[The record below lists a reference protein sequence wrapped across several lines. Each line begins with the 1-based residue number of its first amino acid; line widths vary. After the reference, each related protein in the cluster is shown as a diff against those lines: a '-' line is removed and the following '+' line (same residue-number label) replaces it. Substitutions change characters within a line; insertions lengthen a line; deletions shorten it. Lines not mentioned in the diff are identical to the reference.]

1 MLLLIFCLVGVITLW
16 GMVCWNVL
24 SCNRVLAPAGNP
36 KKRMDVFVVIIL
48 ADVAV

>member
-1 MLLLIFCLVGVITLW
+1 MSFFFG
-16 GMVCWNVL
+16 
-24 SCNRVLAPAGNP
+24 VLAPAGNP